1 MNMNAQDLDRQ
12 DGGLPGNSP
21 SENALP
27 KFEWPLIDDETTATL
42 QQMAG
47 DGSWGRY
54 HGSHCPALL
63 EALKEFHQVDHAYL
77 CSSGTSAIE
86 LALRSALVGPG
97 DEVVLCAYDYK
108 ANFAN
113 VLALQA
119 TPVLV
124 DVASGAL
131 APNLSQIE
139 QAITDKTKAIIV
151 SHLHGWLVDV
161 KSICELAHSLGIIVI
176 EDACQVTGATV
187 TETTVT
193 GATVTETTVTGA
205 TANRQIA
212 GTVGDVGTLSF
223 GGSKL
228 LTAGRGGCVV
238 TSNPTL
244 AQRIR
249 LYDHR
254 GNEAYPLSE
263 MQAAVLKPQL
273 AKLDQLNRQR
283 ANSVCW
289 LCDNWPEDSVIQ
301 PVLSSSYMQSA
312 FFKVPF
318 QIRCASTDRKRLLN
332 RLQQRGVPLAEAFPA
347 LHRIHS
353 KRRFRMVA
361 PKLPEADR
369 LHDALLTLHHPI
381 LLQPAEVIARLRDE
395 LIAASGESRA

>member
-1 MNMNAQDLDRQ
+1 MNGDAQDLDQ
-12 DGGLPGNSP
+12 KDGGLSVNLP
-21 SENALP
+21 SEKTLP
-27 KFEWPLIDDETTATL
+27 KFEWPLIDDATTAML
-42 QQMAG
+42 QQMAA

-54 HGSHCPALL
+54 HGSYCPALV

-86 LALRSALVGPG
+86 LALRSAMVAAG
-97 DEVVLCAYDYK
+97 DEVILCAYDYK

-113 VLALQA
+113 VVALQA
-119 TPVLV
+119 IPVLV
-124 DVASGAL
+124 DVASGSL

-139 QAITDKTKAIIV
+139 RAITDKTKAIIV

-161 KSICELAHSLGIIVI
+161 KSILEFANSLGIIVI

-187 TETTVT
+187 N
-193 GATVTETTVTGA
+193 G
-205 TANRQIA
+205 QIA

-238 TSNPTL
+238 TSNSTL

-273 AKLDQLNRQR
+273 DKLNQWNRQR
-283 ANSVCW
+283 ADSVGV
-289 LCDNWPEDSVIQ
+289 LCDNWPEGSVIQ
-301 PVLSSSYMQSA
+301 PVLSADFMQSA

-318 QIRCASTDRKRLLN
+318 QIRCESTDRSRLLN
-332 RLQQRGVPLAEAFPA
+332 RLQQRGVPIAEAFPA

-361 PKLPEADR
+361 SKLPEANR

-381 LLQPAEVIARLRDE
+381 LLQPVEVIARLRDE
-395 LIAASGESRA
+395 LIAASGESPA